1 MTGATSAPSTEP
13 PAGSVWGGGQGYRFS
28 RAMENPG
35 FISTRDIRDIYL
47 PIGFSNFK
55 IDGREL
61 GSALPL
67 EFLLFYM
74 SKPEYHIHVR
84 EAMYLDCMLDLF

>member
-1 MTGATSAPSTEP
+1 MTGATSAPSTES

-61 GSALPL
+61 GSALLL

-74 SKPEYHIHVR
+74 TKPEYHIHVR